1 MLLDDTSS
9 SGKPPD
15 SELWDKLR
23 RIRPVRLPRE
33 GEMTPSRPLEARNI
47 SVTILFGLQVIPSH
61 AQQSVPFFHDMPRP
75 PSFESPVRN
84 WTSEFLSCSVQE
96 LVGEAKKSSST
107 RAWPRIAHVLLPKIG
122 VISLSSGDGDRRAA
136 AASWSLFR
144 AAVRTSPDNRGLASI
159 LSKQETTS
167 FIDIAGLDIT
177 VDDMWLAGIMDIRK
191 SPACSLGNFEPL
203 RPVKK
208 LTPQWYKIVM
218 LCHRKCFNLC
228 SEFSFHQAHLTKKL
242 LDGQLGAIR
251 DAELLQKLLG
261 MCPVKLLLLAFSITR
276 FFIISHV
283 ADGNCPVNELL
294 EMFSTWRGRT
304 GVEDG
309 SSCISPLRWLKLMS
323 RTVMLLDAIN
333 SSGKPPDSELW
344 DRLRR
349 SRPVRL
355 PRDGEIR
362 PSRPLEA
369 SETSVTVPSALQ
381 VTPSHLQQSAAFR
394 HDTARPPSLERPE
407 RNWRRELLSCSV
419 HELVGEARESNSSSA
434 KARLNLRVFGEMLE

>member
-1 MLLDDTSS
+1 MSA
-9 SGKPPD
+9 K
-15 SELWDKLR
+15 
-23 RIRPVRLPRE
+23 
-33 GEMTPSRPLEARNI
+33 
-47 SVTILFGLQVIPSH
+47 
-61 AQQSVPFFHDMPRP
+61 
-75 PSFESPVRN
+75 
-84 WTSEFLSCSVQE
+84 
-96 LVGEAKKSSST
+96 VGEVHIAKIAAEVVSLESAST
-107 RAWPRIAHVLLPKIG
+107 V
-122 VISLSSGDGDRRAA
+122 
-136 AASWSLFR
+136 
-144 AAVRTSPDNRGLASI
+144 
-159 LSKQETTS
+159 
-167 FIDIAGLDIT
+167 
-177 VDDMWLAGIMDIRK
+177 
-191 SPACSLGNFEPL
+191 
-203 RPVKK
+203 
-208 LTPQWYKIVM
+208 
-218 LCHRKCFNLC
+218 
-228 SEFSFHQAHLTKKL
+228 
-242 LDGQLGAIR
+242 R

-261 MCPVKLLLLAFSITR
+261 ICPVKLLLLAFIITR

-349 SRPVRL
+349 SRLVRL

-381 VTPSHLQQSAAFR
+381 VTPSHWQQSAAFR
-394 HDTARPPSLERPE
+394 HDTARPPSLERLE

-434 KARLNLRVFGEMLE
+434 KARLNLRKSMKHLLLHFLHEEWSCCCFCMASKQMKLAGICPLKLLLLTLSATIFFITAHVDDGNCPANKLLEIFSICSGLAGVEDGNSLRSPSRRLKLTSTTMRLLEENNSCGRAPDSRRPGRLPRDGEMRPWRLLEARETSVTVLSWLQVIPSHLQQSVPSCHDAARPPS